1 MGMGAGPCGWGARR
15 FPDVGVSGVE
25 MVDAQLDRAAQQ
37 ALGSVRVGG
46 VVPMAWTGQLHGAV
60 AEPDAAKRLLRR
72 AVAADEVLAG
82 GVRWMCCAA
91 HQVVL
96 PAVAGAAR
104 QRSGIAAATRT
115 ATRLG
120 ERWVVSIKSTD
131 TPRRSRWAAA
141 SR

>member
-60 AEPDAAKRLLRR
+60 AEPVYRQ
-72 AVAADEVLAG
+72 VAADEVLAG